1 MGSELA
7 SVVFGLASALVWGAG
22 DFCGGLAT
30 RRASVFSVLYIG
42 QIAGLA
48 LLLAAGIIIQEP
60 LPTGIVILWGAVAGL
75 AGTVGI
81 VALYSG
87 LATGRASVVAPT
99 SAVVAAIMPALFSA
113 VTIGLPDTL
122 KLIGFVVALAAI
134 VLVSQANQGSGE
146 TRSLGLAFIAGI
158 GFGAFFIFIHASGSQ
173 STFFP
178 LAIARAASIPF
189 LLIIAILRRTP
200 FPSRTV
206 LPVILLSGIL
216 DSGGNVLFLIAS
228 ELGRL
233 DVATILASLYPAST
247 VILSRIILG
256 EQTTR
261 LQQIGV
267 VAALI
272 AIALIAA

>member
-1 MGSELA
+1 MTSELT
-7 SVVFGLASALVWGAG
+7 SVIFGLASALVWGAG
-22 DFCGGLAT
+22 DFCGGVAT
-30 RRASVFSVLYIG
+30 RRASVFSVIYIG
-42 QIAGLA
+42 QIAGLV
-48 LLLAAGIIIQEP
+48 LLLAAGIVIQEAF
-60 LPTGIVILWGAVAGL
+60 PTGLVIVWGAAAGL

-81 VALYSG
+81 VALYRG

-99 SAVVAAIMPALFSA
+99 SAVIAAILPALFSA
-113 VTIGLPDTL
+113 VTIGLPGTL
-122 KLIGFVVALAAI
+122 KLIGFVLALAAI
-134 VLVSQANQGSGE
+134 VLVSQSNQDSGE

-272 AIALIAA
+272 AIALIAV

>member
-1 MGSELA
+1 MTSELT

-22 DFCGGLAT
+22 DFCGGVAT
-30 RRASVFSVLYIG
+30 RRASVFSVIYIG
-42 QIAGLA
+42 QIAGLV
-48 LLLAAGIIIQEP
+48 LLLAAGIVIQEAI
-60 LPTGIVILWGAVAGL
+60 PTGLVIVWGAVAGL

-81 VALYSG
+81 VALYRG

-99 SAVVAAIMPALFSA
+99 SAVIAAILPALFSA
-113 VTIGLPDTL
+113 VTIGLPGTL
-122 KLIGFVVALAAI
+122 KLIGFVLALAAI
-134 VLVSQANQGSGE
+134 VLVSQSNQDSGE
-146 TRSLGLAFIAGI
+146 TRSLRLAFIAGI

-178 LAIARAASIPF
+178 LAIARATSIPF
-189 LLIIAILRRTP
+189 LLVIGILRRAP
-200 FPSRTV
+200 FPSRNV
-206 LPVILLSGIL
+206 LPIILLSGLL
-216 DSGGNVLFLIAS
+216 DSGGNVLFLFAS

-267 VAALI
+267 IAALV
-272 AIALIAA
+272 AIAMIAV